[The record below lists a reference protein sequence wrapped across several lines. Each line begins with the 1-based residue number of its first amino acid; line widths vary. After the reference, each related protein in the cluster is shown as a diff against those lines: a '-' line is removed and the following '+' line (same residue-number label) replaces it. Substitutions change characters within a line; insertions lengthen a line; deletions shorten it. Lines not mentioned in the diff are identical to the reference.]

1 MTTMGWVLRGCL
13 LLGVAVVSGLIWFAV
28 APDTE
33 PEAQAPTPS
42 AADDG
47 KYRFDQYLRV
57 ETATCGEFSTA
68 RIAQYFRTHS
78 CEHLTRALYTT
89 MLPSGEKVLTSVVT
103 ARMPDAATAAE
114 LNALTTRDG
123 TGNIQDLMSSDLDM
137 PDDFPN
143 LNKDLGYHS
152 EQQDRLVVIGESSYF
167 SSPGR
172 EDARLTEVTKDAL
185 RLGWPQ
191 DGETGPR

>member
-1 MTTMGWVLRGCL
+1 M
-13 LLGVAVVSGLIWFAV
+13 SGLIWFWL
-28 APDTE
+28 APEPE
-33 PEAQAPTPS
+33 PEAQNSTPPV
-42 AADDG
+42 ADQG
-47 KYRFDQYLRV
+47 RYTFDQYLRV
-57 ETATCGEFSTA
+57 ETASCGEFSTS
-68 RIAQYFRTHS
+68 RIARYFETHP

-89 MLPSGEKVLTSVVT
+89 MLPNGEKVLTSVVT

-123 TGNIQDLMSSDLDM
+123 TGNIQDLVSSDLDV
-137 PDDFPN
+137 PDEFPN

-167 SSPGR
+167 SSPDT
-172 EDARLTEVTKDAL
+172 EDARLTGVTKDAL